1 MLSRYPLPAGYMRTV
16 TTESPLEANRA
27 RLEAVFQ
34 SDAYVDAL
42 GAKLVE
48 WDGGRA
54 VFRLAPEPRHLNFVG
69 SVHGGALF
77 SLADSALGVA
87 SNSWGRV
94 SVALAVEIQF
104 LSAPVG
110 DALLATAVER
120 SRTRRTAAYGIDVTS
135 EEDGALRATFQAM
148 VFRTGR
154 WHLGEDAWPEEW
166 RSTH

>member
-1 MLSRYPLPAGYMRTV
+1 V
-16 TTESPLEANRA
+16 TNERWLEVNRA

-34 SDAYVDAL
+34 SDAYVNEF

-54 VFRLAPEPRHLNFVG
+54 AFRLAPEPRHLNFVG

-87 SNSWGRV
+87 SNSWGRLC
-94 SVALAVEIQF
+94 VALTVETHF

-110 DALLATAVER
+110 DVLVATAVER
-120 SRTRRTAAYGIDVTS
+120 ARTRRTAAYAIDVIS
-135 EEDGALRATFQAM
+135 EDDGSLRASFQAM

-166 RSTH
+166 RATH

>member
-1 MLSRYPLPAGYMRTV
+1 M
-16 TTESPLEANRA
+16 
-27 RLEAVFQ
+27 FQ
-34 SDAYVDAL
+34 SDAYLSEL

-54 VFRLAPEPRHLNFVG
+54 VFRLTPENSHLNFVG

-94 SVALAVEIQF
+94 CLALTVDIQF
-104 LSAPVG
+104 LSAPVNE
-110 DALLATAVER
+110 ALLATAVER
-120 SRTRRTAAYGIDVTS
+120 SRTRRTAAYGIDVIS
-135 EEDGALRATFQAM
+135 EDDGALRATFQAM

-166 RSTH
+166 RASH